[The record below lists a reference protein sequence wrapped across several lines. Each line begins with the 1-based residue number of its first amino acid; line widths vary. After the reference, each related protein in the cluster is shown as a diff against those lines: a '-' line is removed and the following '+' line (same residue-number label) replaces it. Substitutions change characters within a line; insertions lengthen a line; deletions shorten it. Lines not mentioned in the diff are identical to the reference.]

1 MSPKGRLAQL
11 VERPVYTGMVR
22 GSSPL
27 APTKVTGVGVYLR
40 PFLLSVRYQDR
51 DYTFGGQ
58 ESLSLLLHVFAKGQV
73 LTTLP
78 RGFAYQQNIAPAG
91 TRVESNESCF
101 LTHKDR

>member
-40 PFLLSVRYQDR
+40 PFLLSALADEKAGADMQARVAMLVGEAGSR
-51 DYTFGGQ
+51 
-58 ESLSLLLHVFAKGQV
+58 V
-73 LTTLP
+73 LMSE
-78 RGFAYQQNIAPAG
+78 AN
-91 TRVESNESCF
+91 
-101 LTHKDR
+101 